1 MSALDPP
8 PSYQTR
14 SQVSPDELNR
24 MFSGLDA
31 GEDILYTFEPTRS
44 KRSRIWLL
52 VISSVILVGALV
64 AALITRE
71 ILAWVIVV
79 AAFAAVVRAIAYN
92 SIQKAPVRV
101 VINSRGVVH
110 DMLKDGGWVNKFTY
124 RWCDLD
130 KVEVVAIKSGRTI
143 KVCQLRPKRGVGKET
158 VVSFPDYVIRDVQE
172 REHVWFLMQQAHMR
186 YYEWSKQF
194 PAAN

>member
-1 MSALDPP
+1 MSAIDPP
-8 PSYQTR
+8 PIYQTR

-31 GEDILYTFEPTRS
+31 GEDLLYTFEPTKS
-44 KRSRIWLL
+44 KRFRIWLL
-52 VISSVILVGALV
+52 VICAVILVGALV
-64 AALITRE
+64 AAIITRTV
-71 ILAWVIVV
+71 LAWIIVV

-92 SIQKAPVRV
+92 FIQKAPVRI

-110 DMLKDGGWVNKFTY
+110 DVLKDGGWANKFAY

-130 KVEVVAIKSGRTI
+130 KVEVVAVKSGRTI
-143 KVCQLRPKRGVGKET
+143 KVCRLRLKRGVGKET

-194 PAAN
+194 QAAN